1 MDRRV
6 DGQFRPFSFHQKTAG
21 IKGKKAQISSLA
33 ASPISG
39 NPPLNARNLTG
50 ASKSGRLI

>member
-21 IKGKKAQISSLA
+21 LKEKKAQISSLA

-39 NPPLNARNLTG
+39 NSTPNAQNLTG
-50 ASKSGRLI
+50 ASKPGRLI